1 MSSSIK
7 TICFVCAEAGSF
19 DAFLAVHA
27 ARLNREYSVSLLA
40 NGKSRRA
47 SALNVWHHPI
57 VIERRIRPL
66 SDLRALALLT
76 HHFSRHRYDV
86 VHSITP
92 KAGLLA
98 MAAAV
103 LAGVPLRLHTFTGQ
117 VWATKTGF
125 ARFLLKKLDRLL
137 YACSTHVLA
146 DSSSQ
151 ADFLAREGVAA
162 RCAFTVIGSGS
173 ISGVD
178 CGRFRPDAAARE
190 SVRAD
195 LDTGRDAVVIL
206 FLGRFNREK
215 GLLELAEAFRRVA
228 AHHPVARLW
237 LVGPDEAGLRPEL
250 EQLLDGC
257 RSQVR
262 FVGGT
267 STPERYMAAADVFC
281 LPSHREGFGSV
292 VIESAACGCPCVGS
306 EIYGISDAVVA
317 GQTGLLHPVRDV
329 EALTQ
334 LLQRML
340 DDPRLRE
347 TLAVAGLRRVKRDF
361 AESRLTEGLA
371 AYYRQLLFD
380 PIPVEGEPV
389 RSGKI

>member
-1 MSSSIK
+1 MSSPFK
-7 TICFVCAEAGSF
+7 TVCFVCAEAGSF

-27 ARLNREYSVSLLA
+27 ARLNKEFSVVLLA

-47 SALNVWHHPI
+47 SALNVRHYTM
-57 VIERRIRPL
+57 VIERRIRPM
-66 SDLRALALLT
+66 SDLWALVLLAR
-76 HHFSRHRYDV
+76 HFSRHRYDI

-98 MAAAV
+98 MVAAT
-103 LAGVPLRLHTFTGQ
+103 LAGVPLRFHTFTGQ

-125 ARFLLKKLDRLL
+125 ARFMLKNLDRLL
-137 YACSTHVLA
+137 TACSTHVLA
-146 DSSSQ
+146 DSGSQ

-162 RCAFTVIGSGS
+162 RSVLTVIGSGS

-178 CGRFRPDAAARE
+178 CSRFRPDGAARR
-190 SVRAD
+190 SVRAE
-195 LDTGRDAVVIL
+195 LDTDRIAVVFL

-215 GLLELAEAFRRVA
+215 GLRELAEAFRRVA
-228 AHHPVARLW
+228 VRHPVARLW

-267 STPERYMAAADVFC
+267 TTPERYMAAADVFC

-292 VIESAACGCPCVGS
+292 VIEAAACGCPCVGS
-306 EIYGISDAVVA
+306 EIYGITDAIVA
-317 GQTGLLHPVRDV
+317 GHTGLLHPVRDV
-329 EALTQ
+329 EALAQ

-340 DDPRLRE
+340 EEPRLRE
-347 TLAVAGLRRVKRDF
+347 TLAASALARARRDF
-361 AESRLTEGLA
+361 DESRLTEGLA
-371 AYYRQLLFD
+371 AYYRQRLYG
-380 PIPVEGEPV
+380 PVPVEIETA
-389 RSGKI
+389 RSRKK